1 MSPLAAF
8 ITKASIP
15 TYFTG
20 TVGFAPYPSNSIYK
34 VKHENR
40 IILETINGTDIPKKG
55 SE

>member
-1 MSPLAAF
+1 MPLLAAF
-8 ITKASIP
+8 TVKASVS

-20 TVGFAPYPSNSIYK
+20 TVDFAPYPSKSIYK

-40 IILETINGTDIPKKG
+40 IILEGINSPDIPKKG